1 MQFEFTAFPRATE
14 GRGASRRLRR
24 SGRAPGIVYGGIVA
38 PQPIELD
45 HNALVHALKNEAFH
59 SSILTMK
66 LDGTA
71 QRVLL
76 RDVQMHPFRHEIL
89 HVDFQRVEENRKI
102 HVKVPLHFTHA
113 EDSPASKTT
122 DAIISHVLTELDVSC
137 LPKDLPQFIEVDL
150 SALAV
155 GQSIHVSDLNLPP
168 GVVAVARGP
177 VSPVVATA
185 VIPRVIAEVEE
196 APVAEE
202 AAPTEEGAVAEEAA
216 PGEKE
221 PEKAADKPEK
231 VTEKTP
237 ERTEK
242 GGGKEKK

>member
-1 MQFEFTAFPRATE
+1 
-14 GRGASRRLRR
+14 
-24 SGRAPGIVYGGIVA
+24 
-38 PQPIELD
+38 
-45 HNALVHALKNEAFH
+45 
-59 SSILTMK
+59 
-66 LDGTA
+66 
-71 QRVLL
+71 
-76 RDVQMHPFRHEIL
+76 MHPFRHEVL

-122 DAIISHVLTELDVSC
+122 DAIISHVLAELDVSC

-155 GQSIHVSDLNLPP
+155 GQSIHVSDLTLPP

-196 APVAEE
+196 VPAAEE
-202 AAPTEEGAVAEEAA
+202 AAPTEEGVVAEEAA

-221 PEKAADKPEK
+221 SEKATEKPEK
-231 VTEKTP
+231 GAEKAP

-242 GGGKEKK
+242 AGGKEKK

>member
-1 MQFEFTAFPRATE
+1 MQHEFTAFPRGTE
-14 GRGASRRLRR
+14 GRSASRRLRR
-24 SGRAPGIVYGGIVA
+24 SGRAPGIVYGGENT

-45 HNALVHALKNEAFH
+45 HNALIHALKSEAFH

-66 LDGTA
+66 LDGS
-71 QRVLL
+71 
-76 RDVQMHPFRHEIL
+76 FRNEIL
-89 HVDFQRVEENRKI
+89 HVDFQRVEENRRI
-102 HVKVPLHFTHA
+102 HIKVPLHFTHA

-122 DAIISHVLTELDVSC
+122 DAIISHVLTDLDVSC

-155 GQSIHVSDLNLPP
+155 GQSIHVSDLTLPP

-196 APVAEE
+196 APAAEE
-202 AAPTEEGAVAEEAA
+202 AAPAAEGAVVEEAK

-221 PEKAADKPEK
+221 EPAEKSEK
-231 VTEKTP
+231 GAEKTS
-237 ERTEK
+237 ERSS
-242 GGGKEKK
+242 GKEKK